1 MRFHFTPELFIGLLL
16 VLWGASIIIKLV
28 WGIDIP
34 IFKPL
39 LAIFLIYL
47 GLSMLFGPSDKVIYK
62 RTYFDANYENDTK
75 RNKR

>member
-1 MRFHFTPELFIGLLL
+1 MNFHFNTDVLIGALLI
-16 VLWGASIIIKLV
+16 VWGASIFIKLI

-47 GLSMLFGPSDKVIYK
+47 GLTLLFGPKQSFIYK
-62 RTYFDANYENDTK
+62 RTFYTYSDDDTK
-75 RNKR
+75 ELK